1 MPALTAQQAQS
12 LALSVRDYAHTSSDF
27 LHNQWDSLTPDDRQQ
42 VHDTIFDLLLRADD
56 LNALAGI
63 LTLDNAQSSVDQ
75 INAAV
80 VSADQFLQKVAD
92 VKKGIGVI
100 TAGLGLATAVASK
113 NPADILSGVKALR
126 GALA

>member
-1 MPALTAQQAQS
+1 MPALTAQQAQL

-27 LHNQWDSLTPDDRQQ
+27 LHNQWDSLTPDDRQL

-63 LTLDNAQSSVDQ
+63 LTLDSAQSSVDQ

-80 VSADQFLQKVAD
+80 VNADQFLQKIAE

-113 NPADILSGVKALR
+113 NPTDIVNSLKALK

>member
-1 MPALTAQQAQS
+1 MPALTAEQAQS
-12 LALSVRDYAHTSSDF
+12 LSLSVRDYAHTVSDF
-27 LHNQWDSLTPDDRQQ
+27 LHNQWDVLEPDDRRL

-63 LTLDNAQSSVDQ
+63 LTLDSAQSSVDQ
-75 INAAV
+75 LNAAV

-92 VKKGIGVI
+92 VKKGVGVI
-100 TAGLGLATAVASK
+100 TAGLGLATAIVSK
-113 NPADILSGVKALR
+113 NPADILNGVKALK